1 MRITA
6 RPRVG
11 GRRAAAVS
19 AVTAR
24 PPAGWGGDGASRRTV
39 GPDVFLVTWWLVTSR
54 RYL

>member
-39 GPDVFLVTWWLVTSR
+39 GPDVFLVVGPH
-54 RYL
+54 

>member
-24 PPAGWGGDGASRRTV
+24 PRRPEVGGRRAV
-39 GPDVFLVTWWLVTSR
+39 R
-54 RYL
+54 

>member
-24 PPAGWGGDGASRRTV
+24 PPAGWGGASRRTV
-39 GPDVFLVTWWLVTSR
+39 GPDVFLVVGH
-54 RYL
+54 